1 MGLVVPKM
9 KDNME
14 RTLQVETLPQLPLR
28 GLVLYPQEIL
38 HFDVGRNRSL
48 CALNQA
54 MAQDQRIFLT
64 AQKDVQTES
73 PEETDLFSVGVVA
86 KIKQVLKL
94 PDGNVR
100 VLVEGSY
107 RAKRL
112 AFRQLEEYDE
122 CSVCEYPL
130 NPLPEEDP
138 SYVTALMRTIKN
150 LFEEYCDLSPKMPK
164 ELVLGVMAEENPNH
178 LVEYIAGNIILKVEQ
193 KQALLEES
201 DILRRLEALS
211 QFLDGENEILSLER
225 DIYDR
230 VKESLDKNQREYFL
244 REQMRVIS
252 AELGEGEDVIDEAQE
267 YRKKLKN
274 LTLSE
279 ETRTKLSKEI
289 DKLAKMPPMSQETV
303 VLRNYLD
310 WCLELP
316 WNHFTKEKIDIP
328 KARKILDHDH
338 YGLEKVKERVLEMLA
353 VRKLAPSLHGQI
365 LCLVGP
371 PGVGK
376 TSIAKSVAKALGRNY
391 VRVSLGGVKDEAEIR
406 GHRRTYIGS
415 MPGRIITA
423 LKQAGSQNPLFL
435 LDEVD
440 KLGNDFRG
448 DPASA
453 LLEVLDG
460 EQNGAFV
467 DHYIEVPFD
476 LSQVLFFATANTTE
490 SIPRPLLDRMELIE
504 LPSYT
509 REEKF
514 QIAKKHLLPKQMKEH
529 GIAAKQFRMTD
540 GALYSVIDY
549 YTREAGVRRLE
560 RNLAAVLRKAAKYLV
575 EDGKEKVSVN
585 EKNLTD
591 YLGVHKFKIEQP
603 ETKSQVGLVNG
614 LAWTSVGGETLPIE
628 ICLMEGSGKLELTGS
643 LGDVMKESART
654 AISCVRS
661 RANSLGIAPDFYK
674 NKDLHLHAPEGAVP
688 KDGPSAGIT
697 MATAIVSAL
706 TDIPVRQD
714 VAMTGEI
721 TLRGRVLPIG
731 GLREKSMAAYR
742 NGIKT
747 VVIPADNLPDLE
759 EVADVVK
766 KSVRFVP
773 AATLDEVL
781 PVALERMPSM
791 AAPVK

>member
-1 MGLVVPKM
+1 M

-38 HFDVGRNRSL
+38 HFDVGRSRSL
-48 CALNQA
+48 CALNRA

-64 AQKDVQTES
+64 AQKNVQTES

-100 VLVEGSY
+100 VLVEGNY

-112 AFRQLEEYDE
+112 ASRQLEEYDE

-130 NPLPEEDP
+130 RPLPEEDP

-201 DILRRLEALS
+201 DILRRLETLS

-244 REQMRVIS
+244 REQMRIIS

-267 YRKKLKN
+267 YRKKLKS

-279 ETRTKLSKEI
+279 ETRVKLSKEI

-316 WNHFTKEKIDIP
+316 WNHFTKEKIDLP

-353 VRKLAPSLHGQI
+353 VKKLAPSLHGQI

-376 TSIAKSVAKALGRNY
+376 TSIAKSVARSLGRNY

-460 EQNGAFV
+460 EQNAAFV

-476 LSQVLFFATANTTE
+476 LSQVLFLATANTTDT
-490 SIPRPLLDRMELIE
+490 IPRPLLDRMELIE

-514 QIAKKHLLPKQMKEH
+514 QIAKKYLLPKQMKEH

-540 GALYSVIDY
+540 RALYSIIDY

-560 RNLAAVLRKAAKYLV
+560 RNLAAVLRKAAKCLV
-575 EDGKEKVSVN
+575 EDGKDKVSVN
-585 EKNLTD
+585 DKNLTD
-591 YLGVHKFKIEQP
+591 FLGVHKFKIEKP
-603 ETKSQVGLVNG
+603 ESQNQVGLVNG

-781 PVALERMPSM
+781 PVALERMPS
-791 AAPVK
+791 AAVPIK

>member
-1 MGLVVPKM
+1 M

>member
-1 MGLVVPKM
+1 M

-460 EQNGAFV
+460 EQNG
-467 DHYIEVPFD
+467 
-476 LSQVLFFATANTTE
+476 
-490 SIPRPLLDRMELIE
+490 
-504 LPSYT
+504 
-509 REEKF
+509 
-514 QIAKKHLLPKQMKEH
+514 HL
-529 GIAAKQFRMTD
+529 
-540 GALYSVIDY
+540 
-549 YTREAGVRRLE
+549 
-560 RNLAAVLRKAAKYLV
+560 
-575 EDGKEKVSVN
+575 
-585 EKNLTD
+585 
-591 YLGVHKFKIEQP
+591 
-603 ETKSQVGLVNG
+603 
-614 LAWTSVGGETLPIE
+614 
-628 ICLMEGSGKLELTGS
+628 
-643 LGDVMKESART
+643 
-654 AISCVRS
+654 
-661 RANSLGIAPDFYK
+661 
-674 NKDLHLHAPEGAVP
+674 
-688 KDGPSAGIT
+688 
-697 MATAIVSAL
+697 
-706 TDIPVRQD
+706 
-714 VAMTGEI
+714 
-721 TLRGRVLPIG
+721 
-731 GLREKSMAAYR
+731 
-742 NGIKT
+742 
-747 VVIPADNLPDLE
+747 
-759 EVADVVK
+759 
-766 KSVRFVP
+766 
-773 AATLDEVL
+773 
-781 PVALERMPSM
+781 
-791 AAPVK
+791 